1 MDFLGLNI
9 SIYSILGWIGVIL
22 LVLDYLLLYNKR
34 LKKNYVLYH
43 LINLFGAAGIFI
55 STFVTKSWPAAALSL
70 IIAVA
75 SIYFIVKI
83 LSTKAEY
90 KEFR

>member
-1 MDFLGLNI
+1 MKEYL
-9 SIYSILGWIGVIL
+9 IYSLSGWVGIILIIIG
-22 LVLDYLLLYNKR
+22 YLLLSNKK

-55 STFVTKSWPAAALSL
+55 STFFTKSWPAATLSL
-70 IIAVA
+70 IFAGI
-75 SIYFIVKI
+75 SIFYIVKI
-83 LSTKAEY
+83 LGTKAEY

>member
-1 MDFLGLNI
+1 MSELFD
-9 SIYSILGWIGVIL
+9 IYSLLGWIGVIFIILGYVL
-22 LVLDYLLLYNKR
+22 LSNKR

-55 STFVTKSWPAAALSL
+55 SAFVTKSWPAATLSL
-70 IIAVA
+70 IFAGI
-75 SIYFIVKI
+75 SIFYIVKI
-83 LSTKAEY
+83 LGTKTEY